1 MSNVLE
7 TSLDWQKIRAKLQLS
22 AQDNIPEFRGDI
34 QRLLH
39 NLDEQVSA
47 LSSLEV
53 EVRARRLRPNNLI
66 EHVEKIN
73 KDIKA
78 FQKYYM
84 VALMFKS

>member
-34 QRLLH
+34 RRLLH

>member
-1 MSNVLE
+1 MNNVLE
-7 TSLDWQKIRAKLQLS
+7 TSLDWQSIRAKLQLS
-22 AQDNIPEFRGDI
+22 SQDNIPEFRGDI

-39 NLDEQVSA
+39 NLDEQVSK

-53 EVRARRLRPNNLI
+53 EVRARRLRPQHLT
-66 EHVEKIN
+66 EHIDKIN

>member
-47 LSSLEV
+47 LSYLEV
-53 EVRARRLRPNNLI
+53 EVRARRLRPKNLI

>member
-53 EVRARRLRPNNLI
+53 EVRARRLRPKNLI